1 MGAVIVTGGAGGL
14 GTAIVADLRDAG
26 RTVVS
31 LDRVAATGATA
42 SFQLDVAD
50 EAAVGACAAEV
61 AERYGGIDALVCAA
75 GRVAEHPVAEMPL
88 AAWRSVIDAS
98 LTGTFVATR
107 AVLPAMI
114 SAARGSIVA
123 FSSGYASSGY
133 RNGANYAAAKAGV
146 EALMK
151 SVALENA
158 HYGIRANSVAP
169 GPIDTPMLTP
179 ERAAFIGPRIPLGR
193 VGTPAD
199 VVGIVRFLI
208 GDESAYITGQT
219 IGVNGGLIMR

>member
-1 MGAVIVTGGAGGL
+1 MTGGAGGL
-14 GTAIVADLRDAG
+14 GTAIVADLSAGG

-31 LDRVAATGATA
+31 LDRKPATA
-42 SFQLDVAD
+42 GAESVLLDVAD
-50 EAAVGACAAEV
+50 EAAVGGAVARI
-61 AERYGGIDALVCAA
+61 AERYGGIEALVCAA
-75 GRVAEHPVAEMPL
+75 GTVAEHPVAAMPL

-98 LTGTFVATR
+98 LTGTFLATR
-107 AVLPAMI
+107 AALPAMI
-114 SAARGSIVA
+114 AARGGSIVA

-151 SVALENA
+151 SVALEGA
-158 HYGIRANSVAP
+158 EYGIRANSIAP

-179 ERAAFIGPRIPLGR
+179 ERAAFIGPRIPLRR

-199 VVGIVRFLI
+199 IVGVVRFLL
-208 GDESAYITGQT
+208 GDESSYITGQT
-219 IGVNGGLIMR
+219 IAVNGGLLMR

>member
-14 GTAIVADLRDAG
+14 GTAIVADLRAGG

-31 LDRVAATGATA
+31 FDRVAARGASA

-50 EAAVGACAAEV
+50 EAAVGARAAEV
-61 AERYGGIDALVCAA
+61 AERYGGIDGLVCAA
-75 GRVAEHPVAEMPL
+75 GTVAEHPVAEMPL

-158 HYGIRANSVAP
+158 QYGIRANSVAP
-169 GPIDTPMLTP
+169 GPIDTPMLTQ

-199 VVGIVRFLI
+199 IVGIVRFLI
-208 GDESAYITGQT
+208 GDDSAYITGQT
-219 IGVNGGLIMR
+219 IGVNGGLIMQ

>member
-14 GTAIVADLRDAG
+14 GTAIVADLRAAG
-26 RTVVS
+26 HTVVS
-31 LDRVAATGATA
+31 FDRVAAPAASA
-42 SFQLDVAD
+42 SFELDVAD
-50 EAAVGACAAEV
+50 DSAVGARVAEV
-61 AERYGGIDALVCAA
+61 AERHGGIDALVCAA
-75 GRVAEHPVAEMPL
+75 GIVAEHPVADMPL
-88 AAWRSVIDAS
+88 EAWRSVIDAS

-123 FSSGYASSGY
+123 FSSGYAATGY

-158 HYGIRANSVAP
+158 QYGIRANSVAP

-179 ERAAFIGPRIPLGR
+179 QRAAFIGPRIPLGR

-199 VVGIVRFLI
+199 VIGVVRFLI
-208 GDESAYITGQT
+208 GDGSAYITGQT
-219 IGVNGGLIMR
+219 IGVNGGLIMQ

>member
-1 MGAVIVTGGAGGL
+1 MTGGAGGL
-14 GTAIVADLRDAG
+14 GTAIVADLRAGG

-31 LDRVAATGATA
+31 FDRIAARAASA

-50 EAAVGACAAEV
+50 EAAVGARAAEV
-61 AERYGGIDALVCAA
+61 AERYGGIDGLVCAA
-75 GRVAEHPVAEMPL
+75 GAVAEHPVAEMPL
-88 AAWRSVIDAS
+88 DAWRSVIDAS

-114 SAARGSIVA
+114 AAARGSIVA
-123 FSSGYASSGY
+123 FSSGYASTGY

-146 EALMK
+146 EALVK

-158 HYGIRANSVAP
+158 QYGIRANSVAP
-169 GPIDTPMLTP
+169 GPIDTPMLTR

-193 VGTPAD
+193 VGTAAD

-208 GDESAYITGQT
+208 GDDSGYITGQT
-219 IGVNGGLIMR
+219 IGVNGGLIMQ

>member
-14 GTAIVADLRDAG
+14 GTAIVADLRASG
-26 RTVVS
+26 RTVVAF
-31 LDRVAATGATA
+31 DRVAAPGACA

-50 EAAVGACAAEV
+50 ESAVGARAAEV
-61 AERYGGIDALVCAA
+61 AARYGGIDALVCAS
-75 GRVAEHPVAEMPL
+75 GTVTEHPVAGMPL

-98 LTGTFVATR
+98 LTGTFVAMR

-123 FSSGYASSGY
+123 FSSGYASTGY

-146 EALMK
+146 EALVK

-158 HYGIRANSVAP
+158 QYGIRANSVAP
-169 GPIDTPMLTP
+169 GPIDTPMLTR

-199 VVGIVRFLI
+199 VIGIVRFLI
-208 GDESAYITGQT
+208 GDDSAYITGQT
-219 IGVNGGLIMR
+219 IAVNGGLIMQ

>member
-1 MGAVIVTGGAGGL
+1 MGVVIVTGGAGGL

-31 LDRVAATGATA
+31 LDRVAAPGASA

-50 EAAVGACAAEV
+50 ESAVGARVAEV
-61 AERYGGIDALVCAA
+61 AERFGGIDALVCAA
-75 GRVAEHPVAEMPL
+75 GTVAEHPVAEMPL

-114 SAARGSIVA
+114 SAARGTIVA

-158 HYGIRANSVAP
+158 QYGIRANSVAP

-179 ERAAFIGPRIPLGR
+179 ERAAFIGPCIPLGR

-199 VVGIVRFLI
+199 IVGIVRFLI
-208 GDESAYITGQT
+208 GDESVYITGQT
-219 IGVNGGLIMR
+219 IQVNGGLIMR

>member
-14 GTAIVADLRDAG
+14 GTAIIADLLASG
-26 RTVVS
+26 RTAVCF
-31 LDRVAATGATA
+31 DRVSAPGASA
-42 SFQLDVAD
+42 SFQLDVVD
-50 EAAVGACAAEV
+50 EAAVSARAAEV
-61 AERYGGIDALVCAA
+61 AARYGGIDGLVCAA
-75 GRVAEHPVAEMPL
+75 GTVAEHPVVEMPL
-88 AAWRSVIDAS
+88 AAWRSVIEAS
-98 LTGTFVATR
+98 LTGTFVAMR

-123 FSSGYASSGY
+123 FSSGYATMGY

-146 EALMK
+146 EALVK
-151 SVALENA
+151 SAALENA
-158 HYGIRANSVAP
+158 QYGIRVNSVAP
-169 GPIDTPMLTP
+169 GPIDTPMLTR

-199 VVGIVRFLI
+199 IVGIVRFLI
-208 GDESAYITGQT
+208 GDDSAYITGQT